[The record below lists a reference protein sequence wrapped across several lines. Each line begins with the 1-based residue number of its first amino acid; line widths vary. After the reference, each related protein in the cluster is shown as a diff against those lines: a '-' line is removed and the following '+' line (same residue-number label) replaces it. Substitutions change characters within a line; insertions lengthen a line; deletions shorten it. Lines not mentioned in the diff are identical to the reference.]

1 MVLSRAFLH
10 FECNFF
16 TENDV
21 IKCHLSRLMG
31 ERKLKISD
39 VARDTGL
46 HRNTITLLYQETA
59 TRVDLEAIEAL
70 CRYFEVSVGDILEYL
85 PSPSP

>member
-1 MVLSRAFLH
+1 M
-10 FECNFF
+10 
-16 TENDV
+16 

-59 TRVDLEAIEAL
+59 TRVDLDAINAL
-70 CRYFEVSVGDILEYL
+70 CKYFGVAVGDLFEYAAD
-85 PSPSP
+85 

>member
-1 MVLSRAFLH
+1 
-10 FECNFF
+10 
-16 TENDV
+16 
-21 IKCHLSRLMG
+21 MG

-59 TRVDLEAIEAL
+59 TRVDIEAVDAL
-70 CRYFEVSVGDILEYL
+70 CRYFNVPVGDVFEFIDD
-85 PSPSP
+85 STQG

>member
-1 MVLSRAFLH
+1 MALSRTFCHPEWKKDAEHVL
-10 FECNFF
+10 
-16 TENDV
+16 

-59 TRVDLEAIEAL
+59 TRIDLEAIDAL
-70 CRYFEVSVGDILEYL
+70 CRYFNVTVGELFEWREETK
-85 PSPSP
+85 

>member
-1 MVLSRAFLH
+1 
-10 FECNFF
+10 
-16 TENDV
+16 V
-21 IKCHLSRLMG
+21 IKCHLSKLMG

-59 TRVDLEAIEAL
+59 TRVDIEAIDAL
-70 CRYFEVSVGDILEYL
+70 CRYFNVSVGDVFEFIDD
-85 PSPSP
+85 STQG

>member
-1 MVLSRAFLH
+1 
-10 FECNFF
+10 
-16 TENDV
+16 V

-59 TRVDLEAIEAL
+59 TRIDLEAVDAL
-70 CRYFEVSVGDILEYL
+70 CKYVQVPMGELFEYVEDDKS
-85 PSPSP
+85 

>member
-1 MVLSRAFLH
+1 L
-10 FECNFF
+10 
-16 TENDV
+16 

-46 HRNTITLLYQETA
+46 HRNTVTLLYQETA
-59 TRVDLEAIEAL
+59 TRVDLDAINSL
-70 CRYFEVSVGDILEYL
+70 CKFFAVDVGQLFEFVDDSTE
-85 PSPSP
+85 S

>member
-1 MVLSRAFLH
+1 L
-10 FECNFF
+10 
-16 TENDV
+16 

-46 HRNTITLLYQETA
+46 HRNTVTLLYQETA
-59 TRVDLEAIEAL
+59 TRVDLDAIERL
-70 CRYFEVSVGDILEYL
+70 CKYFGVEVGEMFELVEGSN
-85 PSPSP
+85 

>member
-1 MVLSRAFLH
+1 
-10 FECNFF
+10 
-16 TENDV
+16 
-21 IKCHLSRLMG
+21 MG

-59 TRVDLEAIEAL
+59 NRIELDAVDAL
-70 CRYFEVSVGDILEYL
+70 CKYFQIPINELFEYVEDHND
-85 PSPSP
+85 

>member
-1 MVLSRAFLH
+1 L
-10 FECNFF
+10 
-16 TENDV
+16 

-59 TRVDLEAIEAL
+59 TRVDLDAINSL
-70 CRYFEVSVGDILEYL
+70 CKYFGVSVGQLFEFFEDSA
-85 PSPSP
+85 SP

>member
-1 MVLSRAFLH
+1 M
-10 FECNFF
+10 
-16 TENDV
+16 

-59 TRVDLEAIEAL
+59 NRVDIDALDAL
-70 CRYFEVSVGDILEYL
+70 CRYFGVGVGDLFEFIDGPALG
-85 PSPSP
+85 